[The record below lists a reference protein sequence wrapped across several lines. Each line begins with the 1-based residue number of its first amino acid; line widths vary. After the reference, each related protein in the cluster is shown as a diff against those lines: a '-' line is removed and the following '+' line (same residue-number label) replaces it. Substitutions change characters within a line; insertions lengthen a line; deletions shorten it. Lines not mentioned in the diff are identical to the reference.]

1 MLYLYGKNTQHN
13 KLFEMKTFRFFIVAM
28 FLMAGLTGCKTTGMK
43 ALKQG
48 NYYTACIQAI
58 DKLRSSPD
66 NSKAKEALSKAYSLA
81 IDYTEKEAER
91 LRVARS
97 DNSRHQKTFDL
108 YASMNDIA
116 MQISRSPSALR
127 VIPNANYYNQEL
139 ETARNRAAEESYQLA
154 ETYFRAGNR
163 AAARQAHQQFVR
175 THSIMPGYKDVES
188 KMEEAKWMAI
198 VKVVLEQAPVEG
210 SYKLSADF
218 FQQKVYEYFA
228 NNIRNEYIAVFS
240 PEEVRTMRI
249 VPDQKIRLRFLDFVV
264 GQKRERTNTYEVKK
278 DSVITGTYK
287 DNRGVTHNV
296 YGTVKA
302 KITERKAEISS
313 SGVLEAFIIDYK
325 TNNTLSQQRFP
336 GTFVWSDSYASFNGD
351 ERALSKK
358 QLDMCKR
365 TSFVPPPPPQELFMQ
380 FTNPIYNNLTRFI
393 QNYYKNY

>member
-1 MLYLYGKNTQHN
+1 
-13 KLFEMKTFRFFIVAM
+13 MKTLRFIIVVTLAV
-28 FLMAGLTGCKTTGMK
+28 AGLASCKTTGMK

-48 NYYTACIQAI
+48 DYYTACVQAI

-66 NSKAKEALSKAYSLA
+66 NNKAKDALTQAYSLA
-81 IDYTEKEAER
+81 VDYTEKEAER

-97 DNSRHQKTFDL
+97 DNSRYQKIFDL

-139 ETARNRAAEESYQLA
+139 ESARGRAAEESYQLA
-154 ETYFRAGNR
+154 VSHFRTGNR
-163 AAARQAHQQFVR
+163 ASARQAHQQFVR

-188 KMEEAKWMAI
+188 KLEEAKWMAT
-198 VKVVLEQAPVEG
+198 VKVVLEQAPIEG
-210 SYKLSADF
+210 VYKLSADF

-240 PEEVRTMRI
+240 PEEVKTMRI
-249 VPDQKIRLRFLDFVV
+249 TPDQKIRLRFLDFVV
-264 GQKRERTNTYEVKK
+264 GQTRERTNTYEVKK
-278 DSVITGTYK
+278 DSVKTGTYK
-287 DNRGVTHNV
+287 DNRGVTHDV

-302 KITERKAEISS
+302 KITERKAEVSS

-325 TNNTLSQQRFP
+325 TNATLSQQRFP
-336 GTFVWSDSYASFNGD
+336 GTYVWSDSYATFNGD
-351 ERALSKK
+351 EKALSKK
-358 QLDMCKR
+358 ELDMCKR
-365 TSFVPPPPPQELFMQ
+365 TSLAKPPPPQDLFVL

-393 QNYYKNY
+393 QNYYKNF